1 MKYASSIVVDNGPLV
16 SNLSKLKD
24 RHMAVVIDR
33 HSFSVP
39 CHWPGE
45 RNHEF
50 EASQGYPGL
59 EFAVRGVFGP
69 RRENGEQVALDQVR
83 LVYASRNIHPIRL
96 FVVETYPSF

>member
-1 MKYASSIVVDNGPLV
+1 
-16 SNLSKLKD
+16 
-24 RHMAVVIDR
+24 MAVVIDR
-33 HSFSVP
+33 HSLSVP
-39 CHWPGE
+39 CHRPRE

-69 RRENGEQVALDQVR
+69 RRENGEQITLDQVR

-96 FVVETYPSF
+96 FIVEAYPSF